1 MRTIFDHRT
10 VQIVFADLQD
20 SIVAVSRT
28 NSPATIRRSA
38 GVLGKVAQA
47 LDIPFT
53 VSVAPRPSGPGVIAE
68 LPAASPFV
76 RGGPCCW
83 DDRPWRDATAAHDR
97 KTLVICGVTSEI
109 VVLHTALDALAA
121 GYDVV
126 VPVDASG
133 GISERTENA
142 ALHQIAGAG
151 GTVTSVAS
159 LATGMVRDFTT
170 PTGRSVIAA
179 LHELMA

>member
-1 MRTIFDHRT
+1 MIDPRT

-20 SIVAVSRT
+20 SIVALSGT
-28 NSPATIRRSA
+28 NGPETIRRSA
-38 GVLGKVAQA
+38 GVLSTIAQR

-53 VSVAPRPSGPGVIAE
+53 MSVAPRPDGPDVIAE
-68 LPAASPFV
+68 LPETAPFV

-83 DDRPWRDATAAHDR
+83 DDLAWRAAIAAEDR

-121 GYDVV
+121 GYAVFV
-126 VPVDASG
+126 LVDASG
-133 GISERTENA
+133 GMSERTERA
-142 ALHQIAGAG
+142 ALSQIEAAG

-159 LATGMVRDFTT
+159 FVTSMVRDFTT
-170 PTGRSVIAA
+170 PVGRDAIVA
-179 LHELMA
+179 LHGLMA